1 MTDFRLVKATPEDAP
16 QVALIMAEALGDDIM
31 ERCLANGNEIPTAD
45 RRRMELLRQVA
56 LHDDTLYSYR
66 HCTLVRTAD
75 GQTAGG
81 LIAYPGD
88 DYLHRR
94 RVTFSM
100 VSELIRF
107 DVDKMDPETQ
117 PHEFYLDSM
126 AVWPQF
132 RRQGIARMLMRH
144 GIQDGLCMHRT
155 VTLACAPDNNGA
167 HRLYTSLGFRNNGS
181 LFIFGEDYI
190 RMELSPSPSQMTTR
204 I

>member
-31 ERCLANGNEIPTAD
+31 ERCLANGNEIQTAD

-117 PHEFYLDSM
+117 PQEFYLDSM

-144 GIQDGLCMHRT
+144 GIQTGLGMHRT
-155 VTLACAPDNNGA
+155 VTLACAPDNDGA

-181 LFIFGEDYI
+181 LFIFDEDYI

>member
-1 MTDFRLVKATPEDAP
+1 
-16 QVALIMAEALGDDIM
+16 
-31 ERCLANGNEIPTAD
+31 
-45 RRRMELLRQVA
+45 MELLRQVA

-66 HCTLVRTAD
+66 HCTLVQTAD

-94 RVTFSM
+94 RITFSM
-100 VSELIRF
+100 VSELIHF

-144 GIQDGLCMHRT
+144 GIQAGLGMHRT
-155 VTLACAPDNNGA
+155 VTLACAPDNDGA

>member
-1 MTDFRLVKATPEDAP
+1 MTGFRLEQATPADAI

-31 ERCLANGNEIPTAD
+31 ERCLAAGNEIPLAD

-56 LHDDTLYSYR
+56 LHNDTLYSYR

-94 RVTFSM
+94 QVTFSM
-100 VSELIRF
+100 VKELIRF
-107 DVDKMDPETQ
+107 DVDKMDPEAQ

-144 GIQDGLCMHRT
+144 GIQAGLDMQRT
-155 VTLACAPDNNGA
+155 VTLACAPDNDGA
-167 HRLYTSLGFRNNGS
+167 HRLYTSLGFSDKGS

-190 RMELSPSPSQMTTR
+190 RMELSNS
-204 I
+204 